1 MIFFIHYSGG
11 IKMNSLI
18 VEYDLCNPNSDY
30 DELISAIESF
40 PISEPITKS
49 TWFIK
54 TDKTCKNVIIFLKQF
69 INSDDRLFVAKL
81 SSSAAW
87 INIRGS
93 GERIK
98 KHMQS
103 INE

>member
-1 MIFFIHYSGG
+1 
-11 IKMNSLI
+11 MNSII
-18 VEYDLCNPNSDY
+18 VEYDLCNPDSDY
-30 DELISAIESF
+30 EELISMIESF

-54 TDKTCKNVIIFLKQF
+54 TNRTCGDVIDILKRY
-69 INSDDRLFVAKL
+69 INSGDRLFVAKL